1 MDREKLGSSWGFS
14 LKHPLQSAALQLAE
28 LRKKSERVLDS
39 GENGQLEKPDVPEK
53 AAMPL
58 PPLPPRPDPF

>member
-14 LKHPLQSAALQLAE
+14 LKHPLWGAALYATE
-28 LRKKSERVLDS
+28 LRKRSERVLDS
-39 GENGQLEKPDVPEK
+39 GENGQLETPDVPEK

-58 PPLPPRPDPF
+58 LLLPPHSDPF